1 MNVKKSYIVAVLLA
15 AIIFISVLV
24 IDSSDDTDPD
34 SGSTI
39 EHVAPSGPGEISDY
53 MDPPDLTEHQ
63 VALNDLYVKIPNQK
77 RDVELTKRTT
87 DNYIIVDISDK
98 ETGELLYTY
107 GESRGHEKEKLVFR
121 EIPTKEGMVRL
132 QMVVILDPMDRL
144 ISKVVDTTVVYDP
157 KPDEVETEAI
167 DSGSRSGEF
176 PAENVEVL
184 ANLNMKWGNER
195 QNLYEGYEVGVIG
208 E

>member
-1 MNVKKSYIVAVLLA
+1 MNVKKSYLVAVLLA

-24 IDSSDDTDPD
+24 IDNSDDTDPD

-39 EHVAPSGPGEISDY
+39 EHVALSGPGEISDY
-53 MDPPDLTEHQ
+53 TDPPDLTEHQ

-107 GESRGHEKEKLVFR
+107 GESSGHEKEKLVFR
-121 EIPTKEGMVRL
+121 EIPTKEGMVLL

-144 ISKVVDTTVVYDP
+144 ISTVVDTTVVYDP

-167 DSGSRSGEF
+167 DYGSRSGEF